1 MHEIIQV
8 DEAAVYNCS
17 YRLIVSVCLIEYL
30 PNLTDTCMP
39 LSLIV

>member
-30 PNLTDTCMP
+30 LNLTDTCMP